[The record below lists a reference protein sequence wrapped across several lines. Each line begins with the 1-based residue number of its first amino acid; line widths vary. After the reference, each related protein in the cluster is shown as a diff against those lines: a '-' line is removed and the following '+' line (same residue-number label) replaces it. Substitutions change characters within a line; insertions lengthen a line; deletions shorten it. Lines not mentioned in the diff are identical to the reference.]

1 MKRKQWM
8 AHALAGAAVWATL
21 AGAAAANPTAGTARA
36 APPPAGKPAA
46 TVNGEVITFAQLE
59 PVLKLAGPL
68 PVEIPEAQRREL
80 QREALSMLIDDLL
93 LQQFLRKHVP
103 PADPAE
109 VNKKLAELEAGLKQK
124 KQTLAEFC
132 KESHQTEAQLRAN
145 IGHFLQWSAYARRRV
160 SDAELERYFTGYRDF
175 FDRVTVRASHIVL
188 RVGAKASPG
197 EVAQA
202 RAKLTELRKQI
213 VAGKLDFAAAAKAHS
228 QCPSAP
234 HGGDIGS
241 FPRKFVVEENF
252 ARVAFGLKP
261 GEVSDVV
268 QTDFGLHLIKVTERK
283 AGQPADF
290 NKVKEEVK
298 EFYLEDLRQTLL
310 GQLRKEAKIEIHLP

>member
-8 AHALAGAAVWATL
+8 ANAVAGAAVWATL
-21 AGAAAANPTAGTARA
+21 AGAAAANPTAART
-36 APPPAGKPAA
+36 APPLAGKPAA

-103 PADPAE
+103 AADPAE
-109 VNKKLAELEAGLKQK
+109 VNKKMAELEAGLKQK

-132 KESHQTEAQLRAN
+132 RESHQTEAQLRTN
-145 IGHFLQWSAYARRRV
+145 IAHFLQWSAYARQRV
-160 SDAELERYFTGYRDF
+160 GDAELQRYFTGYRDF
-175 FDRVTVRASHIVL
+175 FDRVTVRASHIVV

-202 RAKLTELRKQI
+202 RAKLAELRKQI
-213 VAGKLDFAAAAKAHS
+213 LAGKFDFAQAAKDHS
-228 QCPSAP
+228 QCPSAQT
-234 HGGDIGS
+234 GGDIGS

-252 ARVAFGLKP
+252 ARVAFGMKP

-310 GQLRKEAKIEIHLP
+310 AQLRKEAKIEIHLP